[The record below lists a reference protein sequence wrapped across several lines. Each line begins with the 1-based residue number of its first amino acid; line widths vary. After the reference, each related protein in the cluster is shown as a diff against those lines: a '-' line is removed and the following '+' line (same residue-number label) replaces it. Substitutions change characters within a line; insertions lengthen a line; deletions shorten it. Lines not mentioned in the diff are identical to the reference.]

1 MEIRDVN
8 IIKRKEMFN
17 FGGVNFIN
25 DLNGHN
31 ILKGESLRKNNV
43 QNMLLQKRFKIIS
56 EIQNEDND
64 EKILINSNLIKILEI
79 NEIISLFN
87 NQKVNENKLFLF
99 QSIYSLNKLS
109 SSNLNYVND
118 IIINNNIHEEIFKIL
133 NKYSNNEIDY
143 LDRLTIKHGLSL
155 LNNLFYL
162 NNNPLFQF
170 ILKNKYFGI
179 LIKFLYFDDIDI
191 SYQTIDLFILLILEN
206 EEFKNELNSL
216 GIFEKI
222 VKMAKKE
229 NIREIYLYDCL
240 NYINQVI
247 LYQIKKNSFKN

>member
-43 QNMLLQKRFKIIS
+43 QNILLQKRFKIIS

-118 IIINNNIHEEIFKIL
+118 IIINNKIHEEIFKIL

-143 LDRLTIKHGLSL
+143 LDRLTIKHSLSL
-155 LNNLFYL
+155 LNNLFYIL
-162 NNNPLFQF
+162 SGIYSFQ
-170 ILKNKYFGI
+170 GCTRS
-179 LIKFLYFDDIDI
+179 LI
-191 SYQTIDLFILLILEN
+191 ILLSIFSSSSLHSA
-206 EEFKNELNSL
+206 EFRS
-216 GIFEKI
+216 IFVGVLI
-222 VKMAKKE
+222 SCQPYCSSMF
-229 NIREIYLYDCL
+229 IP
-240 NYINQVI
+240 
-247 LYQIKKNSFKN
+247 